1 LDKGSLLRRD
11 IEMLIK
17 QENLGELLN
26 KAGMLH
32 GHLCIYL
39 AYGVMAG
46 YLAMRELNI
55 ACTGMEEAVAIV
67 ETNNCFCD
75 GIQMVTGCSFGN
87 NSLIYRDIGKTAVTV
102 AKRNGEAIR
111 LVLDPD
117 YEESRNRAYPEATEL
132 WNKIIVRREDAT
144 SEEHEKMM
152 KLFAEMSLN
161 ELKQPTKK
169 MFRTK
174 RTKITVPEYAPIF
187 SSVRCSICGEKVIEN
202 RGRVKDGKPVCIDCV
217 QGEYFI
223 SDGKGIR
230 IEFP

>member
-1 LDKGSLLRRD
+1 MMLRRN
-11 IEMLIK
+11 IEKLIEE
-17 QENLGELLN
+17 ENLSELLN

-32 GHLCIYL
+32 GHLCSYL

-46 YLAMRELNI
+46 YFAVRELNI
-55 ACTGMEEAVAIV
+55 KSTGMEEAIAIV

-87 NSLIYRDIGKTAVTV
+87 NSLTYRDIGKTAVTV
-102 AKRNGEAIR
+102 SKRNGEAIR
-111 LVLDPD
+111 LALDPS
-117 YEESRNRAYPEATEL
+117 YEESRNDAYPEATEL

-144 SEEHEKMM
+144 KEEHEKMM
-152 KLFAEMSLN
+152 RLFAEMSIN
-161 ELKQPTKK
+161 ELKQPIKK
-169 MFRTK
+169 IFRIK

-187 SSVRCSICGEKVIEN
+187 SSVRCSICGEKVMEN
-202 RGRVKDGKPVCIDCV
+202 RARVKDEKPVCIDCV

-223 SDGKGIR
+223 LNGKGIR